1 MHELLVNVNGVPQD
15 GARARLA
22 AVRMLLP
29 VLSLPP
35 DPTSPS
41 TVRRDATAPTASPL
55 TLLYPIADT
64 PRRLSTVPGEPTLL
78 TDDELATSLAPDGR
92 LGGLVAA
99 LGTAPVGSPTRNA
112 TCLAIDPDLVET
124 AVAMRSGYQVVGSGA
139 RHRRPGPGPRSP
151 AAGWTRWSPRPAGA
165 ACSRCRSPT
174 PTWSR

>member
-1 MHELLVNVNGVPQD
+1 
-15 GARARLA
+15 
-22 AVRMLLP
+22 MLLP

-35 DPTSPS
+35 DPHGPAAA
-41 TVRRDATAPTASPL
+41 VDPPTAPAASPL

-78 TDDELATSLAPDGR
+78 ADDDLAAALAPEGR
-92 LGGLVAA
+92 LGSLVAA
-99 LGTAPVGSPTRNA
+99 LAAAPVGSPVRDA

-124 AVAMRSGYQVVGSGA
+124 AVAMRSGYQVVAVAGPPGA
-139 RHRRPGPGPRSP
+139 GRRRRRWPG
-151 AAGWTRWSPRPAGA
+151 AGWTGWSRRPAAA